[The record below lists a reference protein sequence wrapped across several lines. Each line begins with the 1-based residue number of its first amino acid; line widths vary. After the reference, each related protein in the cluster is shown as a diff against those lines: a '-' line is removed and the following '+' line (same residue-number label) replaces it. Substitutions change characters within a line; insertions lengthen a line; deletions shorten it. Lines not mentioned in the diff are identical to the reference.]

1 MGDNGKFDMLMGT
14 LYVSAAVLL
23 LVVSYLLYLKRLKR
37 GKMVAKSEIKFTTS
51 RYDTYA
57 NNTQFLIEAS
67 DPMHAKLELLDE
79 QEKFVQS
86 IMDKEIDRG
95 EQIVDFNVDDLAD
108 GIYYIS
114 LKTDNHSILRKI
126 KVKK

>member
-1 MGDNGKFDMLMGT
+1 MGDTGKFDMLMGT

-37 GKMVAKSEIKFTTS
+37 GKMVAKSEIKLTTS
-51 RYDTYA
+51 RYDTYT
-57 NNTQFLIEAS
+57 NNTQFLLELS
-67 DPMHAKLELLDE
+67 DPMEVKLELLDA
-79 QEKFVQS
+79 QENYVLTILNES
-86 IMDKEIDRG
+86 LGGG
-95 EQIVDFNVDDLAD
+95 EQIVDFKMEDLAE

-126 KVKK
+126 TVKK